1 MIENITFLHNNW
13 IPYISISAIVVWLVF
28 VWKESPH
35 FGKRKFWMNITV
47 ALFAIVSLSIIALQP
62 ALPILGKNTKVALL
76 TNGYDT
82 KQLDSLKKAHKR
94 IQTFPYKANQPIFE
108 NIQTSDTVFV
118 LGEGVAPFDFWQ
130 LENYEV
136 HYIKSD
142 VPSGVVRFTYDQS
155 SVVGEQL
162 EFEGLYNNPTKGN
175 RLILEG
181 PGGNS
186 LDSITLVSDTASA
199 FQVSTELKATGNY
212 VFSLVEKD
220 SLGTIRSRSP
230 IPVKVKDRTHLKIL
244 IVNGFPTFETKYL
257 KNYLAEMGHEVLVKS
272 RITKGKY
279 KFEYFN
285 TDRIPIGALS
295 EKNLAPFDLVMLDAT
310 TAKNVG
316 QPSRT
321 ALENAIREDGLG
333 LFIQPDDDFFR
344 SRKSITAFD
353 FSREKSTETSLINS
367 PKITIGKYPF
377 LFKDQFQLQ
386 AIPKNGSEQIVSA
399 YKHLGKGKVSTTVL
413 ESTYELLLNGKTKEY
428 QQLWSEI
435 IGAIGKKESAE
446 VSWDEH
452 SILGIKDQSYEF
464 TLRTA
469 IPEPEVKTEEEYR
482 IAPRSDIDISNLWT
496 GTTYPKKLGW
506 NRLSIAQDTTAVFDY
521 FVTDITTWKSKSAY
535 ENRQRNLRQ
544 FDRPTEKT
552 TEQISPLE
560 PINPIGFYIFFL
572 LCMGYLWLAPKLGN
586 E

>member
-1 MIENITFLHNNW
+1 MIEDITFLHSNW
-13 IPYISISAIVVWLVF
+13 IPYISISGIVVWLVF
-28 VWKESPH
+28 VWKELPH

-94 IQTFPYKANQPIFE
+94 IQTFPYKANQPIFR

-130 LENYEV
+130 LEDHKV
-136 HYIKSD
+136 HYIASD
-142 VPSGVVRFTYDQS
+142 MPSSVVRFTYDHS
-155 SVVGEQL
+155 RVVGEQL
-162 EFEGLYNNPTKGN
+162 QLEGVYSNPTKGN

-181 PGGNS
+181 PGGNG
-186 LDSITLVSDTASA
+186 LDSITLVSDTLTT
-199 FQVSTELKATGNY
+199 FQISTELKATGNY

-220 SLGTIRSRSP
+220 SLGTIRSRDP
-230 IPVKVKDRTHLKIL
+230 IPVRVMDRTHLKIL

-285 TDRIPIGALS
+285 TDRVPIGALS
-295 EKNLAPFDLVMLDAT
+295 EKNLASFDLVMLDAT

-316 QPSRT
+316 QPSLT
-321 ALENAIREDGLG
+321 ALEKAIREDGLG
-333 LFIQPDDDFFR
+333 LFIQPDEDFFR
-344 SRKSITAFD
+344 SGKSIAAFD
-353 FSREKSTETSLINS
+353 FGREKSTETRLINS
-367 PKITIGKYPF
+367 PKNTIGKYPF

-386 AIPKNGSEQIVSA
+386 AVHKNDKGDIVSA

-413 ESTYELLLNGKTKEY
+413 ESTYELLLNGKTTEY

-446 VSWDEH
+446 VSWGEH

-464 TLRTA
+464 TLRTT
-469 IPEPEVKTEEEYR
+469 IPEPKITTEEGYR
-482 IAPRSDIDISNLWT
+482 VALRSDIDISNLWT

-506 NRLSIAQDTTAVFDY
+506 NTLSVAQDTTALLEY
-521 FVTDITTWKSKSAY
+521 FVTDTTTWKEKSAY
-535 ENRQRNLRQ
+535 ENIKRNLRH
-544 FDRPTEKT
+544 FDRSSIKT
-552 TEQISPLE
+552 TKQISPLAS
-560 PINPIGFYIFFL
+560 INTIGFYILFL
-572 LCMGYLWLAPKLGN
+572 LCIGYLWLVPKI
-586 E
+586 EKE

>member
-1 MIENITFLHNNW
+1 MIEDITFLHSNW

-28 VWKESPH
+28 VWKEGSH
-35 FGKRKFWMNITV
+35 FGKRKFWINITV
-47 ALFAIVSLSIIALQP
+47 ALFAIISLSIIALKP
-62 ALPILGKNTKVALL
+62 ALPILGKNTKVIVL

-94 IQTFPYKANQPIFE
+94 IQTFPYKANQPIFR

-130 LENYEV
+130 LEDHKV
-136 HYIKSD
+136 HYIASD
-142 VPSGVVRFTYDQS
+142 IPAGVVRFHYDHS
-155 SVVGEQL
+155 RVVGEQL
-162 EFEGLYNNPTKGN
+162 QLEGVYNNPTKGN

-186 LDSITLVSDTASA
+186 LDSITLLSDTETS
-199 FQVSTELKATGNY
+199 FRLSTELKAMGNY

-220 SLGTIRSRSP
+220 SLGTIRSRDP
-230 IPVKVKDRTHLKIL
+230 IPVRVMDRTHLKIL

-272 RITKGKY
+272 RITRGKY

-295 EKNLAPFDLVMLDAT
+295 EKNLAPFDLVILDAT
-310 TAKNVG
+310 TVKNVG

-321 ALENAIREDGLG
+321 ALENAIREKGVG
-333 LFIQPDDDFFR
+333 LFIQRDEDFFR
-344 SRKSITAFD
+344 SGKSIATFD
-353 FSREKSTETSLINS
+353 FGREKSTETSLIDS

-377 LFKDQFQLQ
+377 IFKDQFQLQ
-386 AIPKNGSEQIVSA
+386 AIHKNDTENIISA

-413 ESTYELLLNGKTKEY
+413 ESTYELLLNGKTTEY

-435 IGAIGKKESAE
+435 ISAIGKKESAT
-446 VSWDEH
+446 VSWDENN
-452 SILGIKDQSYEF
+452 ILGIKDQSYEF
-464 TLRTA
+464 ILRTS
-469 IPEPEVKTEEEYR
+469 IPEPEVTTDEDYR
-482 IAPRSDIDISNLWT
+482 IALRNDIDISNLWF
-496 GTTYPKKLGW
+496 GITYPKKLGW
-506 NRLSIAQDTTAVFDY
+506 NRVSVAQDTTAVFDY
-521 FVTDITTWKSKSAY
+521 FVTDTTTWKSKSGY
-535 ENRQRNLRQ
+535 DKIMKNKRF
-544 FDRPTEKT
+544 FDRVSKNNTK
-552 TEQISPLE
+552 QISPLA

-572 LCMGYLWLAPKLGN
+572 LCIGYLWLTPKLGK